1 MSFLDPSSGTVRLL
15 SIDLSK
21 AFDKLDHGV
30 IIRACID
37 FNMPNHTVNLIRNF
51 LFMRKQRVFING
63 TYSSYMCLPSG
74 VPQGSV
80 LGPILF
86 ALATDKLTPVC
97 SNSSIIKY
105 ADDILLLHF
114 VRSPID
120 DNLQDEWTN
129 IVQWADSVSLSINFS
144 KCNVLDIITKA
155 SLETKRIR
163 VSDDCHIGSVES
175 LSFLGVTFS
184 NNLKWSRHFDLI
196 TQKVTKRVY
205 IIRNLRRAGCNSKL
219 MIRCYNAF
227 LRSLLLYA
235 YPCFCNAPQFLL
247 TKLLR
252 LERRVFRII
261 GTPCHNSLIVTAEKT
276 CRKLYLQIKSDDSHP
291 LREMFVY
298 RPRGELSTRSFN
310 SLLPPFAKTKRYSN
324 SFIKYC
330 R

>member
-1 MSFLDPSSGTVRLL
+1 MSFLDPLSGAVRLL

-21 AFDKLDHGV
+21 AFDKLNHEV

-37 FNMPNHTVNLIRNF
+37 FNMPNYTVNLIRNF
-51 LFMRKQRVFING
+51 LLMRKQRVSVNG
-63 TYSSYMCLPSG
+63 NYSSYAYLTSG

-86 ALATDKLTPVC
+86 AIATDKLTPVC
-97 SNSSIIKY
+97 SNHLIKY

-120 DNLQDEWTN
+120 DNLQAEWTN
-129 IVQWADSVSLSINFS
+129 IVQWADSVSLNINFS

-155 SLETKRIR
+155 SLETKRIS
-163 VSDDCHIGSVES
+163 VSDDCHIRSVES

-184 NNLKWSRHFDLI
+184 NDLKWSRHFDLI
-196 TQKVTKRVY
+196 IQKATKRVY

-219 MIRCYNAF
+219 MIQCYNAF

-261 GTPCHNSLIVTAEKT
+261 GTPCHNSLIVAADKT
-276 CRKLYLQIKSDDSHP
+276 CKKLYMQIKSDESHP
-291 LREMFVY
+291 LREIFVY
-298 RPRGELSTRSFN
+298 RPRGELSTRSYN
-310 SLLPPFAKTKRYSN
+310 SLQPPFAKTKRYSN
-324 SFIKYC
+324 SFIRFC